1 MRREEGKG
9 GVRGRRDG
17 LEESVEVGVTV
28 AGPLAALHHVQLV
41 QGEGDGGRQRL
52 DLDNPRVGGEWGGG
66 GSEGVGGG

>member
-1 MRREEGKG
+1 M
-9 GVRGRRDG
+9 
-17 LEESVEVGVTV
+17 